1 MTTKIVN
8 GGFIISKSLDKYQMA
23 SYDRKQAEK
32 PDEGVS
38 ATQICKIAAR
48 LDRINSAIRGI
59 KLEIPSDDELIADEV
74 EDEKDD

>member
-38 ATQICKIAAR
+38 ATQICKITER
-48 LDRINSAIRGI
+48 LRRLNNAIHGI
-59 KLEIPSDDELIADEV
+59 IEEKPLKVELIADEV

>member
-8 GGFIISKSLDKYQMA
+8 GGFIICSSLDKYQMA
-23 SYDRKQAEK
+23 SYDSKQAEK

-38 ATQICKIAAR
+38 ATQISKNAAR
-48 LDRINSAIRGI
+48 RDRMNKAIHGI
-59 KLEIPSDDELIADEV
+59 KVEIPSDDELIADEV

>member
-38 ATQICKIAAR
+38 ATQISKIAER
-48 LDRINSAIRGI
+48 LKRINSAIHGTTV
-59 KLEIPSDDELIADEV
+59 EIPSEDEIIADEV

>member
-23 SYDRKQAEK
+23 SYDKRQAEK

-38 ATQICKIAAR
+38 ATQICNSTETLRR
-48 LDRINSAIRGI
+48 LNNAIRGI
-59 KLEIPSDDELIADEV
+59 IEETPLKVKLIADEV